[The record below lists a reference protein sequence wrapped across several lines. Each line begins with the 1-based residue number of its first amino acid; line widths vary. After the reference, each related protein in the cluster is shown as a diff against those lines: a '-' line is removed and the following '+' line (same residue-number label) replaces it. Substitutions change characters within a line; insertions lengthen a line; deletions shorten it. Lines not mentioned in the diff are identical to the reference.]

1 MRHTL
6 PVIKAMLLCLALTG
20 LGISKEKAGPAAPAA
35 SASSPT
41 YKVGILPF
49 QDMSGSEYG
58 EQLKQVLA
66 KQLQA
71 AILNSSK
78 LMPRFMKPGGDN
90 PEQTELDVPYAVK
103 LGKFYKS
110 DLVVMGSL
118 LSAEVEDKEN
128 SMSGP
133 SFGGVSLGGKTH
145 TQDATVVLQVEIV
158 DVGRGE
164 KLNSLRATGKQHE
177 AKVSS
182 SVSTGYGSM
191 DMGGTDFQ
199 KTALGKATQKACDD
213 LVRQIMAEAQKFSPV
228 AAGSAR
234 AEGEA
239 SAAGG
244 AASSNCHVLF
254 RVMLSAS
261 METVKEYTVAVNSV
275 DLSAQVKAGV
285 LQIDNP
291 GAKMSLQVKAQNPPA
306 GAQLQPAYEGQVACS
321 CDKPEK
327 VLVLEI
333 DADGQGKFNWWQ

>member
-1 MRHTL
+1 MRHAL
-6 PVIKAMLLCLALTG
+6 RVISATFLGLMLTG
-20 LGISKEKAGPAAPAA
+20 SGVGKEKAAPAAPA
-35 SASSPT
+35 SSPA

-49 QDMSGSEYG
+49 QDMSGSDYG
-58 EQLKQVLA
+58 EKLKQVLA

-71 AILNSSK
+71 AILNGSK
-78 LMPRFMKPGGDN
+78 LTPRFLKPGGDN
-90 PEQTELDVPYAVK
+90 PGETELDVPYAVK
-103 LGKFYKS
+103 LGKYYKN

-118 LSAEVEDKEN
+118 LSAEVEEKE
-128 SMSGP
+128 SRMSGP
-133 SFGGVSLGGKTH
+133 SFGGVSLGGKSRS
-145 TQDATVVLQVEIV
+145 QDASVVLQVELV

-164 KLNSLRATGKQHE
+164 KLTSLRATGKQHE

-182 SVSTGYGSM
+182 NIRTGYGSM
-191 DMGGTDFQ
+191 DMGGADFQ
-199 KTALGKATQKACDD
+199 KTALGKATQRAIED
-213 LVRQIMAEAQKFSPV
+213 LVRQLVAEAQKFTPP
-228 AAGSAR
+228 AAGSAG

-239 SAAGG
+239 GAAGG
-244 AASSNCHVLF
+244 AAPSSCHVLF

-261 METVKEYTVAVNSV
+261 METIKEYTVTVNST

-285 LQIDNP
+285 LQIDGP
-291 GAKMSLQVKAQNPPA
+291 AAKMSMQVKAQNPPE

>member
-1 MRHTL
+1 MRHAL
-6 PVIKAMLLCLALTG
+6 RVVSAMFLGLILAG
-20 LGISKEKAGPAAPAA
+20 AGVGKEKADPAA

-58 EQLKQVLA
+58 GQLKQVLA

-71 AILNSSK
+71 AILNSSN
-78 LMPRFMKPGGDN
+78 LTPRFLKPGGNN
-90 PEQTELDVPYAVK
+90 PGETELDVPYAVK
-103 LGKFYKS
+103 LGKYYKN

-118 LSAEVEDKEN
+118 LSAEVEEKE
-128 SMSGP
+128 SRMSGP
-133 SFGGVSLGGKTH
+133 SFGGINLGGRTH

-177 AKVSS
+177 AKISS
-182 SVSTGYGSM
+182 NINTRYGSM

-213 LVRQIMAEAQKFSPV
+213 LVRQIVAEAQKFTPPAAASAE
-228 AAGSAR
+228 AAGV
-234 AEGEA
+234 
-239 SAAGG
+239 AAGG
-244 AASSNCHVLF
+244 AASSSCHVLF

-261 METVKEYTVAVNSV
+261 METIKDYTVTVNGA
-275 DLSAQVKAGV
+275 DLSAQVKAGM

-291 GAKMSLQVKAQNPPA
+291 AAKMSLQVKAQNPPA
-306 GAQLQPAYEGQVACS
+306 GAHLQPAYEEQVACS

>member
-1 MRHTL
+1 MRYALRVVSATFL
-6 PVIKAMLLCLALTG
+6 GLILAVSG
-20 LGISKEKAGPAAPAA
+20 VGKEKAGPAAPASVPA
-35 SASSPT
+35 

-78 LMPRFMKPGGDN
+78 LTPRFMKPGGDN

-110 DLVVMGSL
+110 DLVVLGSL

-133 SFGGVSLGGKTH
+133 SFGGISLGGKSH
-145 TQDATVVLQVEIV
+145 TQDATVVLQAEIV

-177 AKVSS
+177 SKVSS
-182 SVSTGYGSM
+182 SISTGYGSM
-191 DMGGTDFQ
+191 DMGGTEFQ
-199 KTALGKATQKACDD
+199 KTTLGKATQKAIDD
-213 LVRQIMAEAQKFSPV
+213 LVRQLVAEAQRFTP
-228 AAGSAR
+228 AAAVSA
-234 AEGEA
+234 EA
-239 SAAGG
+239 TGAAGG
-244 AASSNCHVLF
+244 TASSSCHVLF

-261 METVKEYTVAVNSV
+261 METIKDYTITVNGA

-285 LQIDNP
+285 LQIDGP
-291 GAKMSLQVKAQNPPA
+291 TAKMSLQVKPQNPPE
-306 GAQLQPAYEGQVACS
+306 GAQLQPAYESQVACS